1 MRARLLLAGL
11 FAAAVLG
18 VACGGGYDV
27 TGTASGKGTLAVHLK
42 DHPFFLDSVAA
53 VNIFVVRIDAR
64 VAEADSAEAD
74 SLEDHDGEHD
84 GGSLAADNDGDSSHT
99 VGDSARDDHDEFEH
113 ERRWVTIAE
122 PDTTFNLLDLRNGVT
137 AFLGEAAI
145 DTGNFRA
152 LRIVIDP
159 SRSSIVLKNGTVL
172 TGDASPF
179 ARFPSGARVGIKIFL
194 ADGIKI
200 REHRRT
206 VVIVDFDL
214 EHSFVLLGEGMHG
227 GILFTPVLR
236 VGS

>member
-11 FAAAVLG
+11 FAATVLG
-18 VACGGGYDV
+18 VACGGGYDDV
-27 TGTASGKGTLAVHLK
+27 TGTANGQGTLAVHLK

-64 VAEADSAEAD
+64 VAVADSAECD
-74 SLEDHDGEHD
+74 SLEDHDG
-84 GGSLAADNDGDSSHT
+84 GSLLAADHDGDTSH
-99 VGDSARDDHDEFEH
+99 VEGDSARDDHDEFEH

-172 TGDASPF
+172 SGAASPF

-194 ADGIKI
+194 TDGIHV
-200 REHRRT
+200 REHHRT
-206 VVIVDFDL
+206 VVVVDFDL
-214 EHSFVLLGEGMHG
+214 EHSFVLLGEGMRD
-227 GILFTPVLR
+227 GILFKPVLR